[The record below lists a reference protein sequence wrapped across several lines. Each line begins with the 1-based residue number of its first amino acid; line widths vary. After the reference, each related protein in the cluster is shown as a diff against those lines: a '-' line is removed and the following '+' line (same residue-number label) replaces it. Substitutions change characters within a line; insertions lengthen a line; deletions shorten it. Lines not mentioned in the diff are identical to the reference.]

1 MTLPTIATFAPIVC
15 WAAYVLGVVLVER
28 RYASLSVIMSVQR
41 RRWVANAARR
51 ESPLDAILS
60 ANLMG
65 SVSFLAST
73 SVLVILAV
81 FTALGQ
87 LAGMRS
93 ALADAGFSMGYSAG
107 DMQLHLV
114 VTLTLFVLAFFSFT
128 LSLRQFNHFCIMLG
142 AMDRRTGVGEA
153 EIDAI
158 AALNTMGARN
168 FNNGLRAYYFS
179 VPMVAWFAS
188 EWLAIAVSVLTM
200 LLLAQREFFSTAHR
214 VAAQATV
221 SAARSAEAGRSPP
234 AASDN
239 Y

>member
-1 MTLPTIATFAPIVC
+1 MSLATIATLCPLVC
-15 WAAYVLGVVLVER
+15 WLAYVGGVRLIER
-28 RYASLSVIMSVQR
+28 HIASLSVIMSVQR

-51 ESPLDAILS
+51 ETPLDAILS

-87 LAGMRS
+87 LPGMRI
-93 ALADAGFSMGYSAG
+93 ALREAGFGGDYTGG
-107 DMQLHLV
+107 DMQLHLIM
-114 VTLTLFVLAFFSFT
+114 TLALFVLAFFAFT

-142 AMDRRTGVGEA
+142 AMDRRAGVGEA

-179 VPMVAWFAS
+179 MPMVAWFAS
-188 EWLAIAVSVLTM
+188 PWLAIVVSVLTV
-200 LLLAQREFFSTAHR
+200 LLLIQREFFSTAHR

-221 SAARSAEAGRSPP
+221 SAARIAETRKDG
-234 AASDN
+234 
-239 Y
+239 